1 MMSYEKSI
9 LLNPLQDERK
19 SSHNCDSL
27 ARRRDGFEM
36 RISYAFPGEAY
47 VRNSAKELP
56 TKMSTQPETPEPFD
70 PFGPWRVTRDATL
83 ETWSKLMID
92 FVNSEAY
99 SQATSQ
105 GLDTYLT
112 LSQPFQR
119 AIETTMTQ
127 VLTELNMPTRADTTS
142 LATRMTNIETRLDDL
157 DIKLDE
163 IQRAIG
169 ALSASS
175 HATNTSARAK
185 AKGAH

>member
-1 MMSYEKSI
+1 
-9 LLNPLQDERK
+9 
-19 SSHNCDSL
+19 
-27 ARRRDGFEM
+27 
-36 RISYAFPGEAY
+36 
-47 VRNSAKELP
+47 
-56 TKMSTQPETPEPFD
+56 
-70 PFGPWRVTRDATL
+70 
-83 ETWSKLMID
+83 MID

-105 GLDTYLT
+105 WLDTYLT

-127 VLTELNMPTRADTTS
+127 VLTRLNMPTRADITS
-142 LATRMTNIETRLDDL
+142 LAARMTNIETRLDDL

-163 IQRAIG
+163 IHRAIG

>member
-1 MMSYEKSI
+1 
-9 LLNPLQDERK
+9 
-19 SSHNCDSL
+19 
-27 ARRRDGFEM
+27 
-36 RISYAFPGEAY
+36 
-47 VRNSAKELP
+47 
-56 TKMSTQPETPEPFD
+56 MSTQPETPEPFD
-70 PFGPWRVTRDATL
+70 PFGPWRVARDATL

-99 SQATSQ
+99 SQATSHW
-105 GLDTYLT
+105 LDTYLT

-127 VLTELNMPTRADTTS
+127 VLTRLNMPTRADITS
-142 LATRMTNIETRLDDL
+142 LAARMTNIETRLDDL

-175 HATNTSARAK
+175 TSAGAK
-185 AKGAH
+185 AKEVH